1 MEPILVMFNLEKS
14 IIIETDASDFAIGA
28 VASQPDSQRRL
39 RPFAYYSKKLTGAE
53 LNWEIYNKE
62 LFAIVD
68 AFRTWRM
75 YVTGLKYPVK
85 VFSDHKNLTYWLTI
99 KVFTER

>member
-1 MEPILVMFNLEKS
+1 MFDLEKP
-14 IIIETDASDFAIGA
+14 ITIKTNASNFAIGA
-28 VASQPDSQRRL
+28 VASQPNSQGRL
-39 RPFAYYSKKLTGAE
+39 RPFAYYSKKFTGAE
-53 LNWEIYNKE
+53 LNWKIYNKE

-68 AFRTWRM
+68 AFQTWRM
-75 YVTGLKYPVK
+75 YVTGLKYPIK